1 MSHDWSEIVSDVS
14 EQTDYYYGDYTE
26 PHTLIV
32 NDVQEIAVRSY
43 IYKKIGETGTFV
55 LHFDD
60 LKYSFPTSMVSGYG
74 CITFRGALIRYE
86 VTPEGTALYS
96 EEREKLVAFALA
108 SLDDHL

>member
-1 MSHDWSEIVSDVS
+1 MSHDWSEFASDD
-14 EQTDYYYGDYTE
+14 TAYYYPDCDE

-32 NDVQEIAVRSY
+32 TDVQEVAVRSY
-43 IYKKIGETGTFV
+43 IYRKIGEVGTFV

-74 CITFRGALIRYE
+74 CITFRDALIRYE
-86 VTPEGTALYS
+86 VTPEGTALHS

>member
-1 MSHDWSEIVSDVS
+1 MSHDWSEIVSDD
-14 EQTDYYYGDYTE
+14 TDYYYPDYEE

-43 IYKKIGETGTFV
+43 IYRKIGEVGTFV

-74 CITFRGALIRYE
+74 CITFRDALIRYE
-86 VTPEGTALYS
+86 VTPEGTALHS
-96 EEREKLVAFALA
+96 EEREKLVAFVLA